1 MARKDTAAAIT
12 ALNGSVIDETK
23 YSQRE
28 LDAMLDAAERGIDGQ
43 AQFDGLKDSYDSDGP
58 PSEAQNKVADLA
70 AGQEVVYTHSD
81 GKEHPGR
88 IIRVNDADSG
98 DVAISVEALGA
109 DSQIMTVPQERWKIK
124 NDA

>member
-28 LDAMLDAAERGIDGQ
+28 LDAMLAAAEKGVDGQ
-43 AQFDGLKDSYDSDGP
+43 AQFDNLQASYDADGAP
-58 PSEAQNKVADLA
+58 AGEEAELTS
-70 AGQEVVYTHSD
+70 GTEVIYTD
-81 GKEHPGR
+81 DKGKEHPGR
-88 IIRVNDADSG
+88 IIRVNDSETG

-124 NDA
+124 KDA

>member
-28 LDAMLDAAERGIDGQ
+28 LDAMLEAAQRGIDGQ
-43 AQFDGLKDSYDSDGP
+43 AQFDGLKASYDADGP
-58 PSEAQNKVADLA
+58 P
-70 AGQEVVYTHSD
+70 AGQETELTTGQEVMYTHTD

-88 IIRVNDADSG
+88 IIRVNDSETG

-109 DSQIMTVPQERWKIK
+109 ESQIMTVPQERWKIK

>member
-28 LDAMLDAAERGIDGQ
+28 LDAMLNAAEKGVDGQ
-43 AQFDGLKDSYDSDGP
+43 AQFDNLQASYDADGAP
-58 PSEAQNKVADLA
+58 AGEEAELTS
-70 AGQEVVYTHSD
+70 GTEVIYTD
-81 GKEHPGR
+81 DKGKEHPGR
-88 IIRVNDADSG
+88 IIRVNDSETG

-109 DSQIMTVPQERWKIK
+109 ESQIMTVPQERWKIK
-124 NDA
+124 KDA

>member
-28 LDAMLDAAERGIDGQ
+28 LDAMLDAAEKGVDGQ

-70 AGQEVVYTHSD
+70 AGQEVVYITED

-88 IIRVNDADSG
+88 IIRVNDSETG

-109 DSQIMTVPQERWKIK
+109 ESQVMTVPQERWKIK

>member
-23 YSQRE
+23 YTHKE
-28 LDAMLDAAERGIDGQ
+28 LDAMLNAAEKGIDGQ
-43 AQFDGLKDSYDSDGP
+43 AQFDNLQASYDADGAP
-58 PSEAQNKVADLA
+58 VGEEAELTS
-70 AGQEVVYTHSD
+70 GTEVVYTGED

-88 IIRVNDADSG
+88 IIRVNDAATG

-109 DSQIMTVPQERWKIK
+109 ESQVMTVPQERWKIK
-124 NDA
+124 KDA